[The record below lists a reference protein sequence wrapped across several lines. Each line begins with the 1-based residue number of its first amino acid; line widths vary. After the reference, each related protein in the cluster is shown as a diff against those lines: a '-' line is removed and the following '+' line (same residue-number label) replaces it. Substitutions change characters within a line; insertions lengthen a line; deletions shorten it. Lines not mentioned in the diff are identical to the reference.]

1 MAKLTRAIQKIF
13 CGGVPPINTVAVFGS
28 LKAGLPE
35 FSDDP
40 DDIQSLPAFE
50 AGWAG
55 ATVLNQAPALQD
67 MNALQFLF
75 SRQLK
80 YLFQQGVPEWD
91 AAETYY
97 VGSVVQSNGNIYI
110 STADN
115 NINQPFTSVS
125 WKTLYSRTI
134 TEVSAN
140 YTVQKDDLVVK
151 ATGSSLFTISLP
163 AATSDNVGEE
173 HTIKSNMDAGIMLNV
188 TALSGTLIDGMATIQ
203 LSRMDS
209 LRVVSDG
216 IQWMVV

>member
-13 CGGVPPINTVAVFGS
+13 CGGVPPINAVAVFGS

-40 DDIQSLPAFE
+40 TDIQSLPAYE

-55 ATVLNQAPALQD
+55 ATVANQAPALQD

-80 YLFQQGVPEWD
+80 YLFQQGIPEWD

-97 VGSVVQSNGNIYI
+97 VGSVVQSGGNIYI
-110 STADN
+110 STDDN
-115 NINQPFTSVS
+115 NLNQPFTSVS
-125 WKTLYSRTI
+125 WKALSGRI
-134 TEVSAN
+134 VKQVSEN
-140 YTVQKDDLVVK
+140 YTIQKNDLVVK
-151 ATGSSLFTISLP
+151 ATGAALFTISLP
-163 AATSDNVGEE
+163 AATDDNIGEDY
-173 HTIKSNMDAGIMLNV
+173 TIKSNMDAGVMLNV
-188 TALSGTLIDGMATIQ
+188 TALGGTLIDGIATVQ

-209 LRVVSDG
+209 LRVISDG